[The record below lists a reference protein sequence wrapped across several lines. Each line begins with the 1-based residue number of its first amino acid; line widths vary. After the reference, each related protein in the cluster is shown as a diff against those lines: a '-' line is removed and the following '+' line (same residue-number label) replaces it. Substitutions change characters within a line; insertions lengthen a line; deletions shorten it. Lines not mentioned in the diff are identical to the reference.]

1 MNNFFLEK
9 VVLPLGDLLLK
20 SNFIKNLKFWRSF
33 DSLSELDIKKHQNKQ
48 LKYQLLYAQKYL
60 LKYKNIKI
68 DTSKTAEEILKLFP
82 ILNKNDL
89 RSNPLSLQVKTKQK
103 NFKIYSSGSTGVST
117 WVSMDSSDLMSIQSL
132 SIHLWELCGYK
143 LGEPIV
149 QTGMSP
155 KRSRLKKLKDI
166 FFRVYYISAFSLSDK
181 DLKSICFKLSMK
193 KNCSLVGYPSS
204 LNIIAEYVIE
214 NNIKLR
220 LKTVIGFGD
229 KLFDH
234 YKNNIQQAFGC
245 KIHETYGSSEGFQI
259 GFQSDLD
266 YMYLYTPQVYMEL
279 LDDNNNPVKDGE
291 IGNVVVTRLDN
302 KNMPLIRYKLG
313 DLAVMLP
320 RNKYPANRKYNFPL
334 IEKVIGRNTDIVLL
348 PDNRKLIVHSFTGI
362 FEYIQEIK
370 QFKII
375 QKDRKSILVQYVPD
389 EDFTKEVLTIV
400 KVKLQKI
407 IMNDDFKI
415 MFEEVSKIKGT
426 KSGKPQIIES
436 HIV

>member
-143 LGEPIV
+143 LGEPMV
-149 QTGMSP
+149 QTGISP

-166 FFRVYYISAFSLSDK
+166 FFRVYYIPAFSLSDK
-181 DLKSICFKLSMK
+181 DLKSICLKLSMK

-220 LKTVIGFGD
+220 LKTVIGLGD

-320 RNKYPANRKYNFPL
+320 RNKYPANRK
-334 IEKVIGRNTDIVLL
+334 
-348 PDNRKLIVHSFTGI
+348 LIVHSFTGI

-415 MFEEVSKIKGT
+415 LFEEVSKIKGT

>member
-1 MNNFFLEK
+1 
-9 VVLPLGDLLLK
+9 
-20 SNFIKNLKFWRSF
+20 
-33 DSLSELDIKKHQNKQ
+33 
-48 LKYQLLYAQKYL
+48 
-60 LKYKNIKI
+60 
-68 DTSKTAEEILKLFP
+68 
-82 ILNKNDL
+82 
-89 RSNPLSLQVKTKQK
+89 
-103 NFKIYSSGSTGVST
+103 
-117 WVSMDSSDLMSIQSL
+117 
-132 SIHLWELCGYK
+132 
-143 LGEPIV
+143 
-149 QTGMSP
+149 
-155 KRSRLKKLKDI
+155 
-166 FFRVYYISAFSLSDK
+166 
-181 DLKSICFKLSMK
+181 
-193 KNCSLVGYPSS
+193 
-204 LNIIAEYVIE
+204 
-214 NNIKLR
+214 
-220 LKTVIGFGD
+220 
-229 KLFDH
+229 
-234 YKNNIQQAFGC
+234 
-245 KIHETYGSSEGFQI
+245 
-259 GFQSDLD
+259 
-266 YMYLYTPQVYMEL
+266 MEL